1 MISVFQEPKALSVGQ
16 TPVALGHQRR
26 PLPRAASHKLTLSGH
41 SPTPGDAG
49 KRSRGCFP
57 RSQAGNR
64 GASVTVLDLKGAAG
78 GAQIQPLPPSLGHT
92 SSVDSWTSGCQHY
105 V

>member
-1 MISVFQEPKALSVGQ
+1 M
-16 TPVALGHQRR
+16 LGDE
-26 PLPRAASHKLTLSGH
+26 AEAGTLES
-41 SPTPGDAG
+41 
-49 KRSRGCFP
+49 CFP

-78 GAQIQPLPPSLGHT
+78 GAQIQPFPPSLGHT